1 MYKIHTPSHR
11 FDTQNL
17 QIFAIFG
24 KIRLI
29 FQIFANVAEIAAK
42 NVIFRWNFRRIL
54 PEFHRISAILIKQT
68 ILFSFQMNFE
78 KNAAT
83 FAENLLFLAG
93 RQSAKV
99 PPSPWSRWHKFKQP
113 RYYLIS
119 LVEKYLSDQ
128 PQQNVY
134 HLEAAVHV
142 VGCRVERFDRRPIEL
157 FELFTSEFRQNSC
170 QNSGKIITFLQKIL
184 KFQDFSTFS
193 RMFSE
198 IPRKNHQNLTRIR
211 WKLLKNTG

>member
-99 PPSPWSRWHKFKQP
+99 PPSPWSRWPKFKQP
-113 RYYLIS
+113 SKSRY
-119 LVEKYLSDQ
+119 
-128 PQQNVY
+128 
-134 HLEAAVHV
+134 
-142 VGCRVERFDRRPIEL
+142 FD
-157 FELFTSEFRQNSC
+157 
-170 QNSGKIITFLQKIL
+170 
-184 KFQDFSTFS
+184 S
-193 RMFSE
+193 RMEKRKAEMNGLQEAKAVLAGAESE
-198 IPRKNHQNLTRIR
+198 GPALVRHWKNFCQIFVKFL
-211 WKLLKNTG
+211 

>member
-1 MYKIHTPSHR
+1 MTIHGCLSDPGEGRQQAGWSNFGRLVLSCIDADFCVQIRIFQHFSRSTRFIHLRTASTLKICR
-11 FDTQNL
+11 FL
-17 QIFAIFG
+17 QFSVKF
-24 KIRLI
+24 RLI

-99 PPSPWSRWHKFKQP
+99 PPSPWSRW
-113 RYYLIS
+113 
-119 LVEKYLSDQ
+119 
-128 PQQNVY
+128 N
-134 HLEAAVHV
+134 
-142 VGCRVERFDRRPIEL
+142 
-157 FELFTSEFRQNSC
+157 
-170 QNSGKIITFLQKIL
+170 
-184 KFQDFSTFS
+184 
-193 RMFSE
+193 
-198 IPRKNHQNLTRIR
+198 
-211 WKLLKNTG
+211 